1 MLKGCVLVLI
11 IISLETNLSR
21 IYCFMVCPI
30 SGAEIMN
37 FLGLAICLGVIV
49 GVATHVGFHLFIDVM
64 ILSFV
69 LGGAVGFVVIKN
81 NPENHVK
88 NFG

>member
-1 MLKGCVLVLI
+1 
-11 IISLETNLSR
+11 
-21 IYCFMVCPI
+21 
-30 SGAEIMN
+30 MN

-49 GVATHVGFHLFIDVM
+49 GATTHVGFHLFIDFM
-64 ILSFV
+64 SLLFV

-81 NPENHVK
+81 NPQNHVK

>member
-1 MLKGCVLVLI
+1 
-11 IISLETNLSR
+11 
-21 IYCFMVCPI
+21 
-30 SGAEIMN
+30 MN

-49 GVATHVGFHLFIDVM
+49 GATTHVGFHLFIDFM
-64 ILSFV
+64 SLSFV
-69 LGGAVGFVVIKN
+69 LGGAVSFVVIKN

>member
-1 MLKGCVLVLI
+1 
-11 IISLETNLSR
+11 
-21 IYCFMVCPI
+21 
-30 SGAEIMN
+30 MN

-49 GVATHVGFHLFIDVM
+49 GVATHVGFHLFIDIM
-64 ILSFV
+64 GLSFV
-69 LGGAVGFVVIKN
+69 LGGAVGFLVMKN

>member
-1 MLKGCVLVLI
+1 
-11 IISLETNLSR
+11 
-21 IYCFMVCPI
+21 
-30 SGAEIMN
+30 MN

-49 GVATHVGFHLFIDVM
+49 GVATHVGFHLFIDIM
-64 ILSFV
+64 SLSFV

-88 NFG
+88 SFG